1 MRITVMPSL
10 AATAWNDCVLSSA
23 SEIVVPGA
31 FGVDRV
37 FQQDGNPVV
46 LTGLDRGRVQNFR
59 PEIGQFGCLAETHRA
74 NGVGVVDKTR
84 VVIMHAVDVGPNL
97 HLSCIDG
104 SAHQGCTVIAAAA
117 SEVVDL
123 AAIIRADKSLRDVK
137 FFLVGRQCGQS
148 FVQ

>member
-1 MRITVMPSL
+1 M
-10 AATAWNDCVLSSA
+10 
-23 SEIVVPGA
+23 
-31 FGVDRV
+31 
-37 FQQDGNPVV
+37 V

-97 HLSCIDG
+97 HLSCVDG

>member
-23 SEIVVPGA
+23 SEIVVPG
-31 FGVDRV
+31 
-37 FQQDGNPVV
+37 
-46 LTGLDRGRVQNFR
+46 
-59 PEIGQFGCLAETHRA
+59 LAETHRA

-84 VVIMHAVDVGPNL
+84 IVIMHAVDVGPNL
-97 HLSCIDG
+97 HLSCVDG